1 MLTILYSIWGIRKLV
16 VILQEFFVNLIFKHK
31 VGNKISIL
39 GLPIISI
46 HKGAK
51 VKFGK
56 NILLISH
63 SFFSQPG
70 VNHPVI
76 IRALTEDSR
85 LTIGNDV
92 GISGGGICVMKEVTI
107 GNNVMLGANAFITD
121 TDFHPISPQNRRHNY
136 DDIQASKVVIEDNVF
151 IGMNSIVLKGVTIG
165 ANSVI
170 GAGSIVVKDI
180 PPNQIWAGSPAKFI
194 RNL

>member
-16 VILQEFFVNLIFKHK
+16 VILQELLVNLLFAHK
-31 VGNKISIL
+31 LGNKINVL
-39 GLPIISI
+39 GIPIISI

-63 SFFSQPG
+63 SYFSQPG

-76 IRALTEDSR
+76 IRALTANSQ
-85 LTIGNDV
+85 LVIGNDV
-92 GISGGGICVMKEVTI
+92 GISGGGVCVMKEVII

-121 TDFHPISPQNRRHNY
+121 TDFHPIAAQNRRHNY

-165 ANSVI
+165 TNSVI
-170 GAGSIVVKDI
+170 GAGSIVVKDV

-194 RNL
+194 KNL